1 MGDTMIT
8 SVPRALLTLLLSALA
23 PLLAQANDFDY
34 RLAPRMI
41 ANDVYALIGTTEDFS
56 FANGGN
62 IVNSGFI
69 VGPSGVIVIDTGS
82 SLRYGEQLLAAI
94 ARITDKPIALTIN
107 THHHPDHFLGN
118 QAFPPD
124 TLAATPETIHG
135 IRTEGEG
142 FSANMYRLNGDWMLG
157 SEVVVPA
164 KTLAAGRIRVAGRD
178 LEFLPL
184 AGHTA
189 SDLVVIDHDSGTVFA
204 ADLIFNRRAPTTPH
218 ADIPRWLAAL
228 DTLEAIPARHWV
240 PGHGEVSEDT
250 APIRHTRAYLE
261 WLADTITRGAEA
273 GLDMT
278 EMLAMPIPEAFADM
292 NLAASEFRRSVTH
305 LYPAAEQA
313 ALKR

>member
-1 MGDTMIT
+1 MGDTMIA
-8 SVPRALLTLLLSALA
+8 SIRRALLTLVLSALA
-23 PLLAQANDFDY
+23 PQLAQANDFDY
-34 RLAPRMI
+34 RLSPRMI
-41 ANDVYALIGTTEDFS
+41 ASDVYVLIGSTEDFS

-69 VGPSGVIVIDTGS
+69 IGPSGVIVIDTGS
-82 SLRYGEQLLAAI
+82 SRRYGEQLLAAI
-94 ARITDKPIALTIN
+94 AMVTDKPIALTIN

-142 FSANMYRLNGDWMLG
+142 FNANMYRLNGDWMLG
-157 SEVVVPA
+157 TEVVVP
-164 KTLAAGRIRVAGRD
+164 TQVLAAGRTRVAGRD

-218 ADIPRWLAAL
+218 ANIPRWLAAL
-228 DTLEAIPARHWV
+228 DTLEAIPAKRWV
-240 PGHGEVSEDT
+240 PGHGEVSEDIG
-250 APIRHTRAYLE
+250 PISRTRAYLE
-261 WLADTITRGAEA
+261 WLADTITQGAEA

-278 EMLAMPIPEAFADM
+278 EMLAMSIPEAFADM
-292 NLAASEFRRSVTH
+292 NLAASEFHRSVTH

>member
-1 MGDTMIT
+1 MIA
-8 SVPRALLTLLLSALA
+8 SIRHALLTLLLSALA
-23 PLLAQANDFDY
+23 PQLAQANDFDY
-34 RLAPRMI
+34 RLAPHMI
-41 ANDVYALIGTTEDFS
+41 ASDVYVLIGTTDDFS

-82 SLRYGEQLLAAI
+82 SRRYGEQLLTAI
-94 ARITDKPIALTIN
+94 AGVTDKPIALTIN

-157 SEVVVPA
+157 TEVVVP
-164 KTLAAGRIRVAGRD
+164 TQVLAAGRTRVAGRD

-228 DTLEAIPARHWV
+228 DMLEAIPAKRWV
-240 PGHGEVSEDT
+240 PGHGEVSKDT
-250 APIRHTRAYLE
+250 GPIRRTRAYLA
-261 WLADTITRGAEA
+261 WLMDTITQGAEA

-278 EMLAMPIPEAFADM
+278 EMLATPIPEEFSDM
-292 NLAASEFRRSVTH
+292 SLAASEFRRSVTH

-313 ALKR
+313 ALER

>member
-1 MGDTMIT
+1 MT
-8 SVPRALLTLLLSALA
+8 PRLLAHALLSLALLLPALPA
-23 PLLAQANDFDY
+23 HPNDFDY

-41 ANDVYALIGTTEDFS
+41 AEGVYVLIGTTEDFS

-69 VGPSGVIVIDTGS
+69 VGPAGVIVIDTGPS
-82 SLRYGEQLLAAI
+82 RRYGEQLLAAI
-94 ARITDKPIALTIN
+94 ATVTDRPVALTIN

-118 QAFPPD
+118 QAFPAD
-124 TLAATPETIHG
+124 TLAATPETIRG
-135 IRTEGEG
+135 IQSEGED
-142 FSANMYRLNGDWMLG
+142 FNNNMYRLNGDWMLG
-157 SEVVVPA
+157 TEVVVPG
-164 KTLAAGRIRVAGRD
+164 KTLAAGRTTIAGRA
-178 LEFLPL
+178 LEFLHL

-204 ADLIFNRRAPTTPH
+204 ADLVFWQRAPTTPH

-228 DTLEAIPARHWV
+228 DRLAAIPAQRWV
-240 PGHGEVSEDT
+240 PGHGEVSGDT
-250 APIRHTRAYLE
+250 SPIRQTRAYLE

-278 EMLAMPIPEAFADM
+278 EMLETPIPAAFAD
-292 NLAASEFRRSVTH
+292 LSLVADEFRRSVTH

-313 ALKR
+313 ALER